1 MTPPARPGAVA
12 RVVAFRIVK
21 RKFAASAFSGIGAR
35 QYGGRWN
42 SAGISM
48 VYTAGSIALAMLEWR
63 AHLAQWPGPS
73 VCLIDVSMDESLI
86 WTPTRLPNG
95 WKTTPAP
102 PSVTAFGDAWIG
114 SQRSAVMRVPSA
126 IVNQEWNYLLN
137 PAHPEFF
144 KLHIGKPRKIKL
156 DPRLGPLPASPKPQ

>member
-1 MTPPARPGAVA
+1 
-12 RVVAFRIVK
+12 
-21 RKFAASAFSGIGAR
+21 
-35 QYGGRWN
+35 
-42 SAGISM
+42 M
-48 VYTAGSIALAMLEWR
+48 VYTAGSIALAVLEWR
-63 AHLAQWPGPS
+63 AHLPQWPGPA

-102 PSVTAFGDAWIG
+102 PSVTAFGDAWIS

-137 PAHPEFF
+137 PVHPDFL
-144 KLHIGKPRKIKL
+144 KLHIGRPRVFKL
-156 DPRLGPLPASPKPQ
+156 DPRLARLSLLEGVLLRNPLMLRNRVQKVCTKMLVVTLSASLPWR